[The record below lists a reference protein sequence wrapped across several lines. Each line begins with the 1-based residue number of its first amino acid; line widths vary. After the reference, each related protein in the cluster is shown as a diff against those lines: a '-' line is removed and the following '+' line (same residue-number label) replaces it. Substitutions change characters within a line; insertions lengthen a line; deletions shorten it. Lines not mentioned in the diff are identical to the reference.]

1 MGIFLWTIEQP
12 TAASSVFFTRD
23 HWATNMISLLLLA
36 GAVAAQPYYYMP
48 YAGLEGPA
56 EPNVDEAEAR
66 YLINF
71 GVFQLRSATVASVG
85 TSSVSA
91 TVRFFQN
98 PLIANDESRY
108 EVEIVNMVAGTEYF
122 VCLLPTNTQRATPV
136 LTDFLSNEV
145 MTARDE
151 TTPVAL
157 HSGTAPS
164 YQLFGRFT
172 VRGLTKAFN
181 VDGASG
187 KRSINTMGVGIF
199 SRACGGLSLRTRATV
214 SDCTALEVQAN
225 ALQDEIDAAE
235 ETLKEAEEV
244 EDKINSLDENKVVD
258 ASTGRRKRQAVYQS
272 PENCDEVKTA
282 LDDLAAAM
290 DPNSAD
296 YDIANGKQ
304 IIDILIMLTAAD
316 LSPACTSSDV
326 TDLTSKKAAAKDSA
340 ESAVMAQEDLIS
352 TKTDELEALNEQI
365 TAGGGTPATTTTTT
379 TPTTT
384 TTTATTTTTTTATTI
399 TPASRKK
406 RQATELCV
414 PELSATDVFARSTT
428 NFA

>member
-12 TAASSVFFTRD
+12 TAASSASSVFFTRD

-36 GAVAAQPYYYMP
+36 GAVAAHPYYYMP
-48 YAGLEGPA
+48 YAGLEGRA

-164 YQLFGRFT
+164 FQLFGRFT

-181 VDGASG
+181 IDGASG
-187 KRSINTMGVGIF
+187 KRDVNTLGVGIF
-199 SRACGGLSLRTRATV
+199 SRACGGLSLRASATV
-214 SDCTALEVQAN
+214 NNCQAC
-225 ALQDEIDAAE
+225 
-235 ETLKEAEEV
+235 
-244 EDKINSLDENKVVD
+244 VD
-258 ASTGRRKRQAVYQS
+258 AGGNGV
-272 PENCDEVKTA
+272 CDDCVDA
-282 LDDLAAAM
+282 DADGVCDACDAPCVDADLDGVCDGCVDDDL
-290 DPNSAD
+290 DGVCD
-296 YDIANGKQ
+296 GCVD
-304 IIDILIMLTAAD
+304 AD
-316 LSPACTSSDV
+316 LDGACDTPCEDQDMDGDCDACVDDDSDDQCDGCV
-326 TDLTSKKAAAKDSA
+326 DDDGDGVCDACVDADVDGDCDDCVDDNGDGVCDAPC
-340 ESAVMAQEDLIS
+340 EDADGNGVCVGLVWF
-352 TKTDELEALNEQI
+352 AL
-365 TAGGGTPATTTTTT
+365 
-379 TPTTT
+379 
-384 TTTATTTTTTTATTI
+384 
-399 TPASRKK
+399 
-406 RQATELCV
+406 V
-414 PELSATDVFARSTT
+414 
-428 NFA
+428 

>member
-56 EPNVDEAEAR
+56 EPNIDEAEAR

-98 PLIANDESRY
+98 PLIADDDSRY
-108 EVEIVNMVAGTEYF
+108 ETEIVNMVAGTEYF

-164 YQLFGRFT
+164 FQLFGRFT

-181 VDGASG
+181 IDGASG
-187 KRSINTMGVGIF
+187 KRDVNTLGVGIF
-199 SRACGGLSLRTRATV
+199 SRACGGLSLRASATV
-214 SDCTALEVQAN
+214 NNCQAC
-225 ALQDEIDAAE
+225 
-235 ETLKEAEEV
+235 
-244 EDKINSLDENKVVD
+244 VD
-258 ASTGRRKRQAVYQS
+258 ADADGVCDACVDADADGVCDA
-272 PENCDEVKTA
+272 PCVDADLDGVCDGCVDADLDGACDNCPDANGDGTCDAPCEDQDRDGDCDACVD
-282 LDDLAAAM
+282 DDLDGVCDACV
-290 DPNSAD
+290 DDNGD
-296 YDIANGKQ
+296 DICDGCVDAN
-304 IIDILIMLTAAD
+304 L
-316 LSPACTSSDV
+316 
-326 TDLTSKKAAAKDSA
+326 
-340 ESAVMAQEDLIS
+340 
-352 TKTDELEALNEQI
+352 
-365 TAGGGTPATTTTTT
+365 
-379 TPTTT
+379 
-384 TTTATTTTTTTATTI
+384 
-399 TPASRKK
+399 
-406 RQATELCV
+406 
-414 PELSATDVFARSTT
+414 
-428 NFA
+428 

>member
-1 MGIFLWTIEQP
+1 
-12 TAASSVFFTRD
+12 
-23 HWATNMISLLLLA
+23 MISLLLLA

-48 YAGLEGPA
+48 YAGLEGRA

-98 PLIANDESRY
+98 PLIANDDSRY

-122 VCLLPTNTQRATPV
+122 VCLLPTNTQRATPA

-164 YQLFGRFT
+164 FQLFGRFT

-181 VDGASG
+181 IDGASG

-214 SDCTALEVQAN
+214 TDCTALEAQAN
-225 ALQDEIDAAE
+225 ALQDSLDV
-235 ETLKEAEEV
+235 AEEV
-244 EDKINSLDENKVVD
+244 ANNIASINVD
-258 ASTGRRKRQAVYQS
+258 NFVTTRRRKRQADYQS
-272 PENCDEVKTA
+272 PTNCDEVKAA
-282 LDDLAAAM
+282 LDDLIAAM
-290 DPNSAD
+290 DPTSAD
-296 YDIANGKQ
+296 YDTAKGKQ
-304 IIDILIMLTAAD
+304 IVDILITLTAAD
-316 LSPACTSSDV
+316 LSPACLASDV
-326 TDLTSKKAAAKDSA
+326 ADLNSKKDAAKTNADSAVVALTS
-340 ESAVMAQEDLIS
+340 
-352 TKTDELEALNEQI
+352 ELEALNEKI
-365 TAGGGTPATTTTTT
+365 TASGGTPAVE
-379 TPTTT
+379 
-384 TTTATTTTTTTATTI
+384 
-399 TPASRKK
+399 TPAS
-406 RQATELCV
+406 E
-414 PELSATDVFARSTT
+414 E
-428 NFA
+428 